1 MAIKSRP
8 RITIIGAGNVGSTAA
23 MRLAHRNLG
32 DIILVDVVTGLARG
46 KALDILEMAP
56 VEGFDGHLL
65 GTSDYGETA
74 GSDVTVICAGA
85 SRKPGMSREDLLA
98 VNAAIVRGAVEQTL
112 RWSPE
117 SFLIIVT
124 NPVDAMTYLAKN
136 VSGLPRQRVMG
147 MAGVL
152 DSARLRAFIAMELD
166 FSPADVHTMV
176 LGGHGDEMVPIVR
189 LTTAGG
195 VPVRDLLPEETIHRA
210 VERARAGGGEIVNL
224 LQSGS
229 AFYAPGAAVARMVDS
244 LLGNKRRVLNVS
256 GYLEGE
262 YGHYDVCAGVPGLVG
277 PRGLEKVVEVELD
290 SDEKALFDGSVR
302 RQRELVGKMQEL
314 GLLNG

>member
-1 MAIKSRP
+1 MTYKSRP
-8 RITIIGAGNVGSTAA
+8 RITIVGAGNVGSTAA

-32 DIILVDVVTGLARG
+32 DIVLVDVVTGLARG
-46 KALDILEMAP
+46 KALDIMEMAP

-65 GTSDYGETA
+65 GTSDYADTI
-74 GSDVTVICAGA
+74 GSDVAVICAGA
-85 SRKPGMSREDLLA
+85 ARKPGMSREDLLA
-98 VNAAIVRGAVEQTL
+98 INAAIVRVAVEQVL

-117 SFLIIVT
+117 AFLIIVT
-124 NPVDAMTYLAKN
+124 NPVDAMTYLAMDA
-136 VSGLPRQRVMG
+136 SGLPRERVMG

-176 LGGHGDEMVPIVR
+176 LGGHGDEMVPIVG

-195 VPVRDLLPEETIHRA
+195 IPVRDLMPEETIRRA

-256 GYLEGE
+256 GHLQGE
-262 YGHYDVCAGVPGLVG
+262 YGHHDVCAGVPGLVG
-277 PRGLEKVVEVELD
+277 PRGLEKVVEIGLTAE
-290 SDEKALFDGSVR
+290 EKAMFDGSVG
-302 RQRELVGKMQEL
+302 RQRELVEKMREL
-314 GLLNG
+314 GLLKG